1 MGYILGVCGVV
12 LGGSLLIYFVYSFY
26 SKRYDLD
33 NGAINAK
40 EDRFYGNVDLEDYE
54 DDDRVEV
61 FEDILDLAKQ
71 AEDEEFDKAVE
82 EINKFVARRNSME
95 EQSSEQLLNVA
106 GQEVVENN
114 SVVQEVVAETQDE
127 VIEEL

>member
-54 DDDRVEV
+54 GNKKVLLA
-61 FEDILDLAKQ
+61 ILRDLNADKIQ
-71 AEDEEFDKAVE
+71 FFKEE
-82 EINKFVARRNSME
+82 AR
-95 EQSSEQLLNVA
+95 
-106 GQEVVENN
+106 
-114 SVVQEVVAETQDE
+114 
-127 VIEEL
+127 

>member
-1 MGYILGVCGVV
+1 MGYILGACGVV

-33 NGAINAK
+33 NGTINAK

-95 EQSSEQLLNVA
+95 EQSSEQLLNVT

-114 SVVQEVVAETQDE
+114 SVVQEVVTETQDE